1 VSYTYSRLEGNY
13 SGLTATDIS
22 DGGGGRQ
29 GSNTSRAFDEPF
41 MSFDSHGKV
50 IDGPEATD
58 RPHAFKGY
66 GYYRL
71 KWWKMET
78 LLGGYQVWYSGSPLS
93 SYMSVWG
100 APVFVE
106 GRGKFVNVTRDPAT
120 GDFTLGSVSSRRTP
134 SFSQSDL
141 SVSNEMSVSPKNEQL
156 KLVLEVNFLNIFN
169 QHSPTYIDSNLVR
182 TGSILPSTTA
192 AGGNPDYQQLETGG
206 YNYITSANAADPND
220 SSSHRIVNS
229 MYGKPYGWQNPRGI
243 RFKVKFVF

>member
-1 VSYTYSRLEGNY
+1 MASRRYDGVEFRLTRAASAKWFGTVSYTYSRLYGNY

-41 MSFDSHGKV
+41 MSFDAHGKV

-100 APVFVE
+100 GPVFVE
-106 GRGKFVNVTRDPAT
+106 GRGKFR
-120 GDFTLGSVSSRRTP
+120 
-134 SFSQSDL
+134 
-141 SVSNEMSVSPKNEQL
+141 
-156 KLVLEVNFLNIFN
+156 
-169 QHSPTYIDSNLVR
+169 
-182 TGSILPSTTA
+182 
-192 AGGNPDYQQLETGG
+192 
-206 YNYITSANAADPND
+206 
-220 SSSHRIVNS
+220 
-229 MYGKPYGWQNPRGI
+229 
-243 RFKVKFVF
+243 